1 MTRNERDALD
11 RHITGNYGADQEA
24 DEGIIWLS
32 RLAALGA
39 EADDL
44 LDPLTCTQP
53 GGVGGSQPGVH
64 CAECCYGTLIAASCQ
79 EEYDIAVALRSL
91 VVAVQKFTAGAV
103 PDPRMA
109 S

>member
-1 MTRNERDALD
+1 MKAPLLD
-11 RHITGNYGADQEA
+11 ETEDITAWR
-24 DEGIIWLS
+24 I
-32 RLAALGA
+32 RLAALAA

-79 EEYDIAVALRSL
+79 EEYDIAVALRSI
-91 VVAVQKFTAGAV
+91 VVAARKFAAGAE
-103 PDPRMA
+103 A
-109 S
+109 IAGGAL